1 MSSAA
6 APPNVAVLMCGLP
19 GRMGHSVAEAVVRR
33 WGPDALLPFSPTGPE
48 IEEDSVTVAGK
59 EGAVEL
65 LRPDDRDAAWSRV
78 EEAAAGRLIIAADYT
93 HPDAAVANCG
103 WYREKN
109 LPFVMGTT
117 GYDIDAARA
126 AIGPELYAVLAPN
139 MGKPIVL
146 IQAMLDHAASTY
158 PGALAGYDLSIVES
172 HQKGKADT
180 SGTAKALAASLAT
193 LNSSD
198 FGLEDIEMV
207 REPPEQAAR
216 MGVPEHAIVRNQ
228 RSAWPLEPPSS
239 PCPAPVELLWVLM
252 VSVLGVRRGTPTTR
266 TA

>member
-207 REPPEQAAR
+207 REPPEQA
-216 MGVPEHAIVRNQ
+216 
-228 RSAWPLEPPSS
+228 
-239 PCPAPVELLWVLM
+239 VE
-252 VSVLGVRRGTPTTR
+252 
-266 TA
+266 